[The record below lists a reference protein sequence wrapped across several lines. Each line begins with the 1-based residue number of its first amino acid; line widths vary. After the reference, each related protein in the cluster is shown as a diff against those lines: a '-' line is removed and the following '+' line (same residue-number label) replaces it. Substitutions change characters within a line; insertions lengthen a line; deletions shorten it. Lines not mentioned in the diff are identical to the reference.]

1 MFLYILTLSAKKM
14 RTIIWYKVYFKC
26 SSSLTLYFKCKCGT
40 RLRSICSITKKTR
53 NFSWHEKWKTFYRN
67 CLIRSYKTI
76 KSRYNHHVSVFF
88 FLLIENCLYIKIIN
102 ISIIYIFWYFS
113 NKLCKVLFYF
123 RFHSSTLR
131 TLSERKISTTF
142 IKYKYIDRNCSK

>member
-88 FLLIENCLYIKIIN
+88 FLLIENCLYIDGQN
-102 ISIIYIFWYFS
+102 
-113 NKLCKVLFYF
+113 N
-123 RFHSSTLR
+123 
-131 TLSERKISTTF
+131 
-142 IKYKYIDRNCSK
+142 KYIYNIYFLIISQTNYVRYYFIFAFTPPLSVHFLKERFQQLS